1 MSFFLGVVMPTRRQF
16 LTRAVPVVALLATP
30 LAIPLVVAA
39 AKKEEKPAKPQ
50 CCGYSGTH
58 TVVTGVDLET
68 MALIMQELRF
78 ENGLIVSI
86 S

>member
-1 MSFFLGVVMPTRRQF
+1 MPTRRQF
-16 LTRAVPVVALLATP
+16 LIGAVPVAALLAAP
-30 LAIPLVVAA
+30 LAIPLAA
-39 AKKEEKPAKPQ
+39 AVGKKEKKPQ

-58 TVVTGVDLET
+58 TVVTGYDPET
-68 MALIMQELRF
+68 ASLTTQELRL

>member
-1 MSFFLGVVMPTRRQF
+1 MPTRRQF
-16 LTRAVPVVALLATP
+16 LIGAVPVAALLAAP
-30 LAIPLVVAA
+30 LAIPLAA
-39 AKKEEKPAKPQ
+39 AAADATPQAGSSLVKKKKKLQ

-58 TVVTGVDLET
+58 TVVTGYDPET
-68 MALIMQELRF
+68 ASLITQELRL